1 MQALG
6 RETEGTAQVQAGC
19 WVGRWGGSK
28 KGYSRHIDGCNLSI
42 EWYSA
47 IRTADFKSLFRFLL
61 KETKPRKRQLA
72 AQIAYFVTKSKLPV
86 TVDEARSY
94 LSGLGITDDNFSDK
108 KCYSELVRRIAE
120 GTHTVNDG
128 CLLRRTHPNAGRG
141 LTCIRKVYRSY
152 SK

>member
-1 MQALG
+1 MQ
-6 RETEGTAQVQAGC
+6 TGC
-19 WVGRWGGSK
+19 RVGRRGGSQK
-28 KGYSRHIDGCNLSI
+28 SYPRHIDGCNSSI
-42 EWYSA
+42 ERYSE

-72 AQIAYFVTKSKLPV
+72 AQIADFVTKSKLPV
-86 TVDEARSY
+86 TLDEATSY
-94 LSGLGITDDNFSDK
+94 LSGLGITDDNFSGNDK

-120 GTHTVNDG
+120 GTHTANDG